1 MSESFTYLENSTYS
15 GLRNRGG
22 SDDNRDSA
30 RSTVDKQKSAQRI
43 YEEGGSIGQNS
54 ISKKCICHDR
64 TQEMRVHCI
73 DQSFQTVVCYE
84 LSLTSDHQAIRSDVS
99 TASRNNP
106 LYHEPRSTNVSSPE
120 DNRLVETSATPEQTR
135 SSEETEMCES
145 FEDVEAE
152 RSFASAI
159 ADATVSSTEANP
171 TVHSS
176 RNAPDEPI
184 ASTSKWET
192 SPVSSEKSRRNHF
205 GSKWPFCTAMKF
217 WRKRASV
224 DNKTSVSEPKRSR
237 SIRRKELSSTVAYDS
252 GVKITQIEPS
262 TVQTAREGNKGR
274 AYVNVQVQTPDTIV
288 TRILSE
294 FLLSGQKKKRV
305 LMSIMLQSE
314 SDYDRREA
322 ETQTSSNDVTSVG
335 INVFDYPDICP
346 QGAITTVSKTVQCFV
361 CDKQDCY
368 EIRHSDTSITLEEAL
383 IAEYP
388 ETSELNLAKRTDL

>member
-30 RSTVDKQKSAQRI
+30 RSTVDKQKFAQCI

-64 TQEMRVHCI
+64 TQETRVHCI

-84 LSLTSDHQAIRSDVS
+84 LSLTSDHQAIRSDMS

-106 LYHEPRSTNVSSPE
+106 LYHEPRSTNISSPE

-145 FEDVEAE
+145 FKDVEAE

-171 TVHSS
+171 IVHSS
-176 RNAPDEPI
+176 RNAPNEPI

-205 GSKWPFCTAMKF
+205 GSKWPFCMTMKF

-224 DNKTSVSEPKRSR
+224 DNKTSVFEPKRSR
-237 SIRRKELSSTVAYDS
+237 S
-252 GVKITQIEPS
+252 ITQIEPS
-262 TVQTAREGNKGR
+262 TVQTCAREGNKGR

-294 FLLSGQKKKRV
+294 FLLSGEKKKRV

-314 SDYDRREA
+314 SDYGRREA

-335 INVFDYPDICP
+335 INVFDYPDKCP
-346 QGAITTVSKTVQCFV
+346 QGAITTASKTVQCFV

-368 EIRHSDTSITLEEAL
+368 EIRNSDISITLEEAL